1 VRIGAKLPI
10 AMNVVDANI
19 IKSGLLSRNGASNVV
34 LLGMLE
40 GTIPFAASTAII
52 LEYEDVLMREGE
64 RSVLPLLG
72 SDGVATILDALCR
85 MCRRTSIFY
94 RFRPFLADPKD
105 DLYIEC
111 ALASQSDTI
120 ITFDGHFRHCDLRAF
135 GLRKAIL
142 KDILI
147 EMGLARTPS

>member
-1 VRIGAKLPI
+1 
-10 AMNVVDANI
+10 MNVVDANI
-19 IKSGLLSRNGASNVV
+19 VKSGLLSRNGASNVV

-64 RSVLPLLG
+64 RSVLPLIG
-72 SDGVATILDALCR
+72 RDGVATLLDALCR
-85 MCRRTSIFY
+85 TCRRTPIFY

-120 ITFDGHFRHCDLRAF
+120 ITFDGHFEHCDLPAF
-135 GLRKAIL
+135 GWRKAVP

-147 EMGLARTPS
+147 AMGLARTPS